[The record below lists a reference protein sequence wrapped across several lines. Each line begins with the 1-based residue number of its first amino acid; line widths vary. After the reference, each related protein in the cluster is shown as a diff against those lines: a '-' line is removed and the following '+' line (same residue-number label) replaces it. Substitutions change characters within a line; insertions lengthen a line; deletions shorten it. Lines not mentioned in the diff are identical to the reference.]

1 MVMEGDLM
9 QNLNKTNIR
18 VENINKLCLE
28 LYNGVKP
35 DLFTIEV
42 YHDKTG
48 NPIQM
53 KIYITVQDE
62 NNNEKTYI
70 YEVLDEN
77 NINNFLLSLK
87 TFLSKTL

>member
-42 YHDKTG
+42 YHDTTG